1 MLWTHLI
8 SFLSILQISSSQ
20 DTNGENR
27 AIIRPLQS
35 NVTVTSGQK
44 ARLTCVFDRVNHD
57 LSISSTHQ
65 LIWIRQSHASYD
77 ADLILAH
84 NQDSLISDDRLS
96 IQRTDIDYSLV
107 ITNVNIADEG
117 LYVCEVNTE
126 PPQKA
131 TISLYVQGKN
141 SLANASY
148 YE

>member
-1 MLWTHLI
+1 M
-8 SFLSILQISSSQ
+8 
-20 DTNGENR
+20 
-27 AIIRPLQS
+27 
-35 NVTVTSGQK
+35 
-44 ARLTCVFDRVNHD
+44 
-57 LSISSTHQ
+57 SISSTHQ

>member
-1 MLWTHLI
+1 M
-8 SFLSILQISSSQ
+8 
-20 DTNGENR
+20 
-27 AIIRPLQS
+27 
-35 NVTVTSGQK
+35 
-44 ARLTCVFDRVNHD
+44 
-57 LSISSTHQ
+57 SISSTHQ
-65 LIWIRQSHASYD
+65 LIWIRQSHESYD